1 MLKTALSLGLVLA
14 ISGAAAAQNSGSK
27 ASGNVTGNTS
37 AMASKG
43 DKSVSF
49 ANGTNVAAELQNSLN
64 VQRAKVGDEVILK
77 AKNAIKQNGQT
88 VIEKGS
94 MLKGRVTDVQ
104 QRAKGMAFSKVGVL
118 FDTLVQNGRSIPISA
133 MITSI
138 TRTTANANVDD
149 DVFASGS
156 TSSRTSTQ
164 GSARPSGGLLGGVTN
179 TVGGVVNATTSTV
192 GSTVAPVVGTV
203 GNTVRGTTGAVSNIP
218 GLHVDQSADASASGG
233 STLMLTGGDI
243 RLEKGTT
250 FNLSVSE
257 SASADTSQSKKTRN

>member
-77 AKNAIKQNGQT
+77 AKNAVKQNGQT

-133 MITSI
+133 MITSVM
-138 TRTTANANVDD
+138 RTTANA
-149 DVFASGS
+149 
-156 TSSRTSTQ
+156 
-164 GSARPSGGLLGGVTN
+164 
-179 TVGGVVNATTSTV
+179 
-192 GSTVAPVVGTV
+192 
-203 GNTVRGTTGAVSNIP
+203 
-218 GLHVDQSADASASGG
+218 
-233 STLMLTGGDI
+233 
-243 RLEKGTT
+243 
-250 FNLSVSE
+250 SVE
-257 SASADTSQSKKTRN
+257 